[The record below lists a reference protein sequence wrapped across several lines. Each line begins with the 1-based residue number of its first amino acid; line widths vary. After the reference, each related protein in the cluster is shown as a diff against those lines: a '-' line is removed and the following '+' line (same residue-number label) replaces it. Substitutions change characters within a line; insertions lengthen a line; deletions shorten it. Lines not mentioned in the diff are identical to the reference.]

1 MKADLHMH
9 STCSDGK
16 YTPEELMILARQNG
30 MDTVSLTDHDTISG
44 TERARKTAEILGMR
58 FVSGV
63 EISTGKGGE
72 IHVLG
77 YGLDENDLRL
87 NVFLEK
93 QRISREERIPK
104 MLAKLDELGIHL
116 NRERIFAR
124 ASGSIGRPHIAAEMV
139 EMEYVRSTEEAFEL
153 YLKRGAAAYVP
164 REEVDTAEV
173 ISYICEWGGIPVLA
187 HPGLIKENIETV
199 KSSIV
204 KWIDRGLMGLE
215 VFYPAHRACGYE
227 PWLSFAK
234 EHSLIITGGSDF
246 HTDHDKDKDHGS
258 IASVSD
264 DWNSVEK
271 DIDNLILRR
280 NI

>member
-16 YTPEELMILARQNG
+16 YTPEELMTLAYRNG
-30 MDTVSLTDHDTISG
+30 VDTVSLTDHDTVLG

-63 EISTGKGGE
+63 EISTGKDGE
-72 IHVLG
+72 THVLG
-77 YGLDENDLRL
+77 YGLDENDPRL
-87 NVFLEK
+87 NGFLEK
-93 QRISREERIPK
+93 QKISREERIPK
-104 MLAKLDELGIHL
+104 MLAKLEAMGMPLSRD
-116 NRERIFAR
+116 RIFAR
-124 ASGSIGRPHIAAEMV
+124 AFGSIGRPHIAAEMV

-153 YLKRGAAAYVP
+153 YLKQGAAAYVP
-164 REEVDTAEV
+164 RTEVDTAEV
-173 ISYICEWGGIPVLA
+173 ISSIREWGGVPVLA
-187 HPGLIKENIETV
+187 HPGLIKENVETV
-199 KSSIV
+199 KGSIV

-234 EHSLIITGGSDF
+234 EHSLIISGGSDF
-246 HTDHDKDKDHGS
+246 HTDHDKDKDHGG

-264 DWNSVEK
+264 DWNSAEK
-271 DIDNLILRR
+271 DIENLILRR